1 MNAIAYDRNGVA
13 SAPIIQNVEVTI
25 RGTTTTSAATATME
39 VYAHNGM
46 SYWLYTP
53 ANAADNMPLIVYL
66 HGNHSKS
73 DDPSQLVVSDS
84 FSNMLYEGKLGNVPA
99 YVLIPQLNAT
109 EKGWI
114 SIREDVMDLV
124 NTVAETFLIDRSNI
138 SLTGFSIGGSAT
150 WTIGAVYHDTFARI
164 APCAG
169 SVELSDE
176 VLQQLSKLS
185 IWAFIGAEDT
195 VVNPQATR
203 DCAAALSE
211 REASIQVTEYDGVTH
226 TEVPE
231 LAYTEPNLVRWLI
244 GQ

>member
-1 MNAIAYDRNGVA
+1 MNGVGELH
-13 SAPIIQNVEVTI
+13 STI
-25 RGTTTTSAATATME
+25 
-39 VYAHNGM
+39 
-46 SYWLYTP
+46 
-53 ANAADNMPLIVYL
+53 
-66 HGNHSKS
+66 SKS
-73 DDPSQLVVSDS
+73 LWIPFIQL
-84 FSNMLYEGKLGNVPA
+84 SNFILQSA
-99 YVLIPQLNAT
+99 
-109 EKGWI
+109 
-114 SIREDVMDLV
+114 
-124 NTVAETFLIDRSNI
+124 IDRSNI